1 MLRIFFLLLSC
12 CFSLAASAASDA
24 VWLLVDTH
32 ALKIEVKKGEQTLD
46 TIDGIAIGQGGAGS
60 KNHRGDSVTPAGSYT
75 IGWVNQRSHF
85 RKFFGFS
92 YPSEE
97 DAHNALARGII
108 DRHTHERIIS
118 AHRHHQIPP
127 QNTPL
132 GGQIGIH
139 GLGRAD
145 EKIHKMMNWT
155 HGCIAMTNGQID
167 HLSKWID
174 KGTVVKIK

>member
-1 MLRIFFLLLSC
+1 MLRIIFLLMSS
-12 CFSLAASAASDA
+12 CFSLVVSAASDD

-32 ALKIEVKKGEQTLD
+32 ALKIEVKKGQQTLD
-46 TIDGIAIGQGGAGS
+46 TIDGIAIGQGGAGF

-75 IGWVNQRSHF
+75 IGWVNERSHF

-92 YPSEE
+92 YPSEA
-97 DAHNALARGII
+97 DAHNALALGII
-108 DRHTHERIIS
+108 DTYTHERIIS